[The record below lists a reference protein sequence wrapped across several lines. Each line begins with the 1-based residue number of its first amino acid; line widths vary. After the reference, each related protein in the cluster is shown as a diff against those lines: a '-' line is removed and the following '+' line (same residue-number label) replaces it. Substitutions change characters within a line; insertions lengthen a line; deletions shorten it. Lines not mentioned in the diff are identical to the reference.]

1 MVITLKHEALCSIL
15 LANSKLQRLEKVDVI
30 VESIETSHRTK
41 LDTAGI
47 SKIENFVKLFEK
59 NMLSVKF
66 STLKFRNNFSE
77 WINDSLEI
85 QFSAV
90 GAPRKPYT
98 DLSTKYKKKR
108 TSETLSTCSNTEVS
122 DTFKEM
128 LKKEK
133 RPIEALQIAN
143 VLPTASPKRLKRIVK
158 SIPTPSAETDFT
170 EEEAIALMLELGL
183 SKNKYLIL
191 RKALIAKGHKILP
204 SYIAIKDKRDS
215 LLPSPI
221 AVNEREACIELSTLL
236 ENTASRIVSDFSTD
250 QLKRVNNC
258 DVVLMCKWGCDGL
271 SAIPEYKH
279 ASVGQNS
286 SEYKSVFMSSLVPL
300 RIRSYSTTEPSTSNA
315 FEDIWVNATPGSKA
329 FCRPIGFE
337 YTKESKTTTKNLVEY
352 INGEIDNLE
361 PICIEIGEW
370 SFNMSFKLSLTMID
384 GKVCNAITDTISN
397 WKCPICNENK
407 SQFSNISKERTI
419 NEEVLSF
426 GISPLHAR
434 IRFMEHFLHIA
445 YDLKYKSIPGNEKKT
460 VRNNEEMQKMRA
472 DEKIRIQE
480 EFKTQTG
487 LNIDKPLASSGNTND
502 GNTARRFFR
511 DFETTSMIT
520 GIDKELLRKINII
533 LMAVN
538 SKHKVNPSKF
548 GIYAE
553 EITKLLVSLYAWKEM
568 TPTVHKVLCHGKVII
583 ESNILPLGE
592 LTEEAQEARNRDF
605 KHAQLFSSR
614 KCSRQSQNE
623 DIFNNLLLSSDPVLS
638 SMRKRW
644 ICYNTLSSV
653 NNKELKDLLYLL
665 DIEHDMSDYFV
676 LNKETI

>member
-1 MVITLKHEALCSIL
+1 
-15 LANSKLQRLEKVDVI
+15 
-30 VESIETSHRTK
+30 
-41 LDTAGI
+41 
-47 SKIENFVKLFEK
+47 
-59 NMLSVKF
+59 
-66 STLKFRNNFSE
+66 
-77 WINDSLEI
+77 
-85 QFSAV
+85 
-90 GAPRKPYT
+90 
-98 DLSTKYKKKR
+98 
-108 TSETLSTCSNTEVS
+108 
-122 DTFKEM
+122 M
-128 LKKEK
+128 LKKEN
-133 RPIEALQIAN
+133 RPKEALQIAN

-158 SIPTPSAETDFT
+158 SIPTPSSETDFT
-170 EEEAIALMLELGL
+170 EEEAIGLMLELGL

-204 SYIAIKDKRDS
+204 SYIAIKDKRDC

-221 AVNEREACIELSTLL
+221 AVNEREACIELSNLL

-258 DVVLMCKWGCDGL
+258 DVILMCKWGCDGL

-279 ASVGQNS
+279 ASGGENT

-300 RIRSYSTTEPSTSNA
+300 RIRSYSTIEPSTSNA
-315 FEDIWVNATPGSKA
+315 FEDIWVNSAPGSKA

-337 YTKESKTTTKNLVEY
+337 YTKESKTNTKDLVEY

-361 PICIEIGEW
+361 PICINIGDY
-370 SFNMSFKLSLTMID
+370 SFNMSFNLSLTMID
-384 GKVCNAITDTISN
+384 GKVCNAITDTLSN
-397 WKCPICNENK
+397 WKCSICNENK
-407 SQFSNISKERTI
+407 SQFSNISKERNI
-419 NEEVLSF
+419 NEGVLAF

-445 YDLKYKSIPGNEKKT
+445 YDLKYKSIPGNEKET
-460 VRNNEEMQKMRA
+460 VKNNEEMQIMRA
-472 DEKIRIQE
+472 DEKRRIQE
-480 EFKTQTG
+480 EFKMQTG

-511 DFETTSMIT
+511 DFETTSKIT
-520 GIDKELLRKINII
+520 GIDKELLRKVNII

-538 SKHKVNPSKF
+538 SKHKVNSSKF

-553 EITKLLVSLYAWKEM
+553 EITQLLVSLYAWKEM
-568 TPTVHKVLCHGKVII
+568 TPTVHKVLCHGKIII

-653 NNKELKDLLYLL
+653 NNEELKDLLYLL
-665 DIEHDMSDYFV
+665 DIEHDVSDYFV
-676 LNKETI
+676 LNK